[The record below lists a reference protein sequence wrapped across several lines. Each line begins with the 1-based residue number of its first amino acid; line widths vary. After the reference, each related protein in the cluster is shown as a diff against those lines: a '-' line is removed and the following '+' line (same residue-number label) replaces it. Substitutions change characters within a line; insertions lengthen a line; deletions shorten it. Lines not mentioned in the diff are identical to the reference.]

1 MIVYHGTTQI
11 VDKPDVLHSKKYL
24 DFGKGFY
31 LTSYEEQAKK
41 WATRKAMRQNSE
53 AIVNVYTL
61 SEDWESLRVLSFGKE
76 DDKWLEFVCA
86 CRRGEQLNKDYDVI
100 VGNVADDDMF
110 KTVDLYFRG
119 VWDKERVLKELRYYK
134 LNNQI
139 CIVNQAA
146 LDRLLT
152 FQRSYE
158 VK

>member
-41 WATRKAMRQNSE
+41 WATRKAMRQNSV
-53 AIVNVYTL
+53 AVVNVYTL

-100 VGNVADDDMF
+100 VGNVADDDVF

-146 LDRLLT
+146 LNRLLT